1 MSTSSNGP
9 APTGA
14 EAAPPDRGNTA
25 VQHVVPGDPAMPDR
39 AGPERAGHPDLAG
52 PDLAGPD
59 RAGPDLA
66 ASAASPHDDTVTQ
79 GMRIAAAWSWRF
91 VVVLA
96 ALAALYYGLGYLSE
110 ITIPVT
116 VALLLCA
123 LLNPAKRFLTG
134 RGWKP
139 GLASTVV
146 FVGGVLVVAGVITL
160 VVEQFAVGAP
170 DLADRVTGGLDTV
183 QNWLVTGPFKVS
195 QDQIDSVVSSIKQA
209 VLDNREAVTSGA
221 VSTATSVGRVVTGLV
236 LVLFILFF
244 FLRDGRKI
252 WDWLVGLAP
261 GRARPRIHGAA
272 DRAWSTLGG
281 YVRATVLVAF
291 VDAIGIGLGLIILGV
306 PLALP
311 LTAFVFLASFIPI
324 VGAFLSGVVA
334 VLVALVTLGW
344 VKALIVLIIVIAVQ
358 QLEAHVLQPVLMGR
372 AVHVHPLAVALSITA
387 GIIIAG
393 IAGALLAVPI
403 AACANAAVR
412 YLSGNDGAVQVPAT
426 PAHQQVTAEN

>member
-9 APTGA
+9 ATGA
-14 EAAPPDRGNTA
+14 PTMRT
-25 VQHVVPGDPAMPDR
+25 
-39 AGPERAGHPDLAG
+39 AGPNGVQPAQGGEAPDNPRNRGGASG
-52 PDLAGPD
+52 PGTATTP
-59 RAGPDLA
+59 A
-66 ASAASPHDDTVTQ
+66 ADDTVTS

-91 VVVLA
+91 VVIVA
-96 ALAALYYGLGYLSE
+96 AGAIIYYALGYLSE
-110 ITIPVT
+110 IAIPVT

-123 LLNPAKRFLTG
+123 LLNPVKRFLVA

-139 GLASTVV
+139 HLASTVV
-146 FVGGVLVVAGVITL
+146 FVGGVLLVAGVITL
-160 VVEQFAVGAP
+160 VIEQFVAGAA
-170 DLADRVTGGLDTV
+170 DLADRVTTGLDTV
-183 QNWLVTGPFKVS
+183 QNWLVTGPFKIS
-195 QDQIDSVVSSIKQA
+195 QEQINSAITSIKDA
-209 VLDNREAVTSGA
+209 VVANRETVTSGA
-221 VSTATSVGRVVTGLV
+221 VSTATSIGRVLTGLV

-244 FLRDGRKI
+244 FLRDGKKI

-261 GRARPRIHGAA
+261 RRARPRIHGAA
-272 DRAWSTLGG
+272 GRAWTTLGG

-311 LTAFVFLASFIPI
+311 LTAFVFLSAFIPI

-387 GIIIAG
+387 GVIIAG

-403 AACANAAVR
+403 AACLNAAVK
-412 YLSGNDGAVQVPAT
+412 YLSGQDAAQPVPPGAATDGPA
-426 PAHQQVTAEN
+426 AEQ